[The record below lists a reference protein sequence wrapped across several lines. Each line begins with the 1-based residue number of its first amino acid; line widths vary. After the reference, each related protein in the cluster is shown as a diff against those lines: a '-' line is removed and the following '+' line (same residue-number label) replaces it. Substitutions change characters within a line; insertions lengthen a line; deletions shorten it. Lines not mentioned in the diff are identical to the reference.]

1 MKIAFDLNGVIRDIF
16 LKTEQIYTK
25 FYLEDVENEMS
36 SEYDESKGE
45 WVEKNDSSS
54 FEYGMN
60 LPVKSMNL
68 IDHFKFESQDE
79 LYNFFYVDF
88 PMQIFGHSPS
98 INVNTFSVLNNLYT
112 KLRDDNEVY
121 IISDEMGKSKP
132 ATLFFLSK
140 YGSLIENIKFYSNTT
155 LLNTFNEFDI
165 IITSNPNILS
175 LGNLNK
181 KIIKVKT
188 TYNEDL
194 KSDYIINDLSELESV
209 LVNLNLI

>member
-25 FYLEDVENEMS
+25 FYLENAEEEIS
-36 SEYDESKGE
+36 SEYDESKDE

-54 FEYGMN
+54 FEYGMS

-98 INVNTFSVLNNLYT
+98 ISANTFNILNDLYI

-165 IITSNPNILS
+165 IITSNPDLLS
-175 LGNLNK
+175 LSNSNK

-194 KSDYIINDLSELESV
+194 KSDYIIDDLSELESV

>member
-68 IDHFKFESQDE
+68 IDHFKFESQDD

>member
-194 KSDYIINDLSELESV
+194 KSDYVINDLSELESV

>member
-1 MKIAFDLNGVIRDIF
+1 MKIAFDLNGVVRDIF

-25 FYLEDVENEMS
+25 FYLEDVEEEIS
-36 SEYDESKGE
+36 SEYDKSKDE

-54 FEYGMN
+54 FEYSMS

-98 INVNTFSVLNNLYT
+98 ISANTFNILNDLYI

-165 IITSNPNILS
+165 IITSNPNLLS
-175 LGNLNK
+175 LSNSNK

>member
-1 MKIAFDLNGVIRDIF
+1 MKIAFDLNGVVRDIF

-25 FYLEDVENEMS
+25 FYLEDVESEIS
-36 SEYDESKGE
+36 SEYDESKDE

-54 FEYGMN
+54 FEYGMS

-98 INVNTFSVLNNLYT
+98 ISANTFNILNDLYI

-165 IITSNPNILS
+165 IITSNPNLLS
-175 LGNLNK
+175 LSNSNK

>member
-1 MKIAFDLNGVIRDIF
+1 MKIAFDLNGVVRDIF

-25 FYLEDVENEMS
+25 FYLEDVESEIS
-36 SEYDESKGE
+36 SEYDESKDE

-54 FEYGMN
+54 FEYGMS

-98 INVNTFSVLNNLYT
+98 ISANTFNILNDLYI

-121 IISDEMGKSKP
+121 IISDEMGWFK
-132 ATLFFLSK
+132 
-140 YGSLIENIKFYSNTT
+140 EC
-155 LLNTFNEFDI
+155 
-165 IITSNPNILS
+165 
-175 LGNLNK
+175 
-181 KIIKVKT
+181 
-188 TYNEDL
+188 
-194 KSDYIINDLSELESV
+194 
-209 LVNLNLI
+209 

>member
-1 MKIAFDLNGVIRDIF
+1 
-16 LKTEQIYTK
+16 
-25 FYLEDVENEMS
+25 
-36 SEYDESKGE
+36 
-45 WVEKNDSSS
+45 
-54 FEYGMN
+54 
-60 LPVKSMNL
+60 
-68 IDHFKFESQDE
+68 
-79 LYNFFYVDF
+79 
-88 PMQIFGHSPS
+88 
-98 INVNTFSVLNNLYT
+98 
-112 KLRDDNEVY
+112 
-121 IISDEMGKSKP
+121 MGKSKP

-165 IITSNPNILS
+165 IITSNPNLLS
-175 LGNLNK
+175 LSNSNK